1 MTPKL
6 SVPWAKD
13 IRQSVECAPSPM
25 GICGEEIQGNIQPF
39 VPPLRDGMTKMD
51 GIPVNDHRSQ

>member
-25 GICGEEIQGNIQPF
+25 GICGEEIQGEHPTLRS
-39 VPPLRDGMTKMD
+39 PLRDGMTKMD

>member
-1 MTPKL
+1 M
-6 SVPWAKD
+6 
-13 IRQSVECAPSPM
+13 CAQPNGDM
-25 GICGEEIQGNIQPF
+25 WEEIQGNIQPF